1 MMLPVWLTVLALV
14 AVVVAVLVAVLAGRF
29 TVPVQD
35 PRAGR
40 AAAPVMLP
48 EHPRAEDVDHVRF
61 AQSVPGYHRGQV
73 DATLARLQEAL
84 RRAEERN
91 AAQEADET
99 DPVRPHAGNPG

>member
-61 AQSVPGYHRGQV
+61 SQSVPGYHRGQV
-73 DATLARLQEAL
+73 DATVARLQEAL
-84 RRAEERN
+84 RRSEERI
-91 AAQEADET
+91 AVLEADGAG
-99 DPVRPHAGNPG
+99 PVSTSEENPG